1 MCGRKG
7 GNEKGVEVRGCVLLV
22 KTSINDVYVCVGGGS
37 NGAINM
43 HKTTKCLAE
52 TGSCLV

>member
-22 KTSINDVYVCVGGGS
+22 KTSINDVCVCGGGS

-43 HKTTKCLAE
+43 HKTTNCLAE